1 MNWLLLAVSVV
12 MNVLSC
18 GILRNDFC
26 KKEIDGN
33 ADLNAFN
40 AFSSLLSA
48 GTLALIAAIS
58 GSLCAPSAYT
68 VCLGIVFGLA
78 TALCAIL
85 NMKALESGPLSYTGV
100 ICSCAMVIPA
110 LSGLL
115 FFGESVVLSQYIGI
129 ILMVVS
135 FACAVDNYNEGSG
148 MTIKWMLLCLGSFL
162 FSGSVGVMQKVH
174 QSSAHKDELGIF
186 LVIAFIV
193 SAVFSAILSLYYRRK
208 TGGRITVFQNGRWK
222 KFVIVS
228 IVCGI
233 GIALCNQINM
243 YLAGVMEAIIFYPV
257 VNGAGMLLTSAAG
270 LVIWKEK
277 FSRRQWMGFV
287 AGTAAIFLLCG
298 LF

>member
-1 MNWLLLAVSVV
+1 MNWLLLAVSVI
-12 MNVLSC
+12 MNVLAC
-18 GILRNDFC
+18 GVLRNDFC
-26 KKEIDGN
+26 KKEIKGN

-40 AFSSLLSA
+40 AVSSLLSA
-48 GTLALIAAIS
+48 GTLAVIAAVS
-58 GSLCAPSAYT
+58 GSLCMPSAYT
-68 VCLGIVFGLA
+68 LLLGIVFGLA

-85 NMKALESGPLSYTGV
+85 HMKALENGPLSYTGV

-129 ILMVVS
+129 ALMLAS
-135 FACAVDNYNEGSG
+135 FVCAVDKSADENG
-148 MTIKWMLLCLGSFL
+148 MTFKWMLLCLGSFL

-193 SAVFSAILSLYYRRK
+193 SAIFSAILSVYYK
-208 TGGRITVFQNGRWK
+208 KKYGQSVTVMSAGRMK
-222 KFVIVS
+222 KFIIVS

-243 YLAGVMEAIIFYPV
+243 FLAGAMEAIIFYPV
-257 VNGAGMLLTSAAG
+257 VNGAGMLLTSLAG
-270 LVIWKEK
+270 LVIWREK
-277 FSRRQWMGFV
+277 FTVKQWAGFI

-298 LF
+298 IF

>member
-1 MNWLLLAVSVV
+1 MNGILLAVSVV
-12 MNVLSC
+12 MNLLSC

-26 KKEIDGN
+26 KKEIAGN

-40 AFSSLLSA
+40 SVSSLLSA
-48 GTLALIAAIS
+48 ATLAVIALVS

-68 VCLGIVFGLA
+68 VVLGIVFGIA

-85 NMKALESGPLSYTGV
+85 HMKALENGPLSYTSV

-110 LSGLL
+110 LSGLM
-115 FFGESVVLSQYIGI
+115 FFGEAVTALQYVGI
-129 ILMVVS
+129 VLMVIS
-135 FACAVDNYNEGSG
+135 FVCAVDKQNGEAG
-148 MTIKWMLLCLGSFL
+148 MSFKWMLLCLGSFL

-174 QSSAHKDELGIF
+174 QSSPHKAELGIF
-186 LVIAFIV
+186 LVIAFIA
-193 SAVFSAILSLYYRRK
+193 SAAFSAILSMYYK
-208 TGGRITVFQNGRWK
+208 KKGQPVTVLGGAKLK

-270 LVIWKEK
+270 LIFWKEK
-277 FSRRQWMGFV
+277 LSAKQWVGLV
-287 AGTAAIFLLCG
+287 TGAAAIFLLCG
-298 LF
+298 VF

>member
-1 MNWLLLAVSVV
+1 MNGLLLAVSVV
-12 MNVLSC
+12 MNLLSC

-26 KKEIDGN
+26 KKEITGN

-40 AFSSLLSA
+40 SGSSLLSA
-48 GTLALIAAIS
+48 ATLAVIALVS

-68 VCLGIVFGLA
+68 VVLGIVFGIA

-85 NMKALESGPLSYTGV
+85 HMKALENGPLSYTSV

-110 LSGLL
+110 LSGLM
-115 FFGESVVLSQYIGI
+115 FFGEAVTALQYVGI
-129 ILMVVS
+129 AMMIVS
-135 FACAVDNYNEGSG
+135 FVCAVDKQNEEAG
-148 MTIKWMLLCLGSFL
+148 MTFKWMLLCLGSFM

-174 QSSAHKDELGIF
+174 QSSPHKDELGIF
-186 LVIAFIV
+186 LVIAFVASAIF
-193 SAVFSAILSLYYRRK
+193 SAVLSTYYK
-208 TGGRITVFQNGRWK
+208 KGGQQITVLSGAKLK

-257 VNGAGMLLTSAAG
+257 VNGAGMLLTTAAG
-270 LVIWKEK
+270 LVFWKEK
-277 FSRRQWMGFV
+277 LSRKQWLGLV
-287 AGTAAIFLLCG
+287 TGAAAIFLLCG
-298 LF
+298 VF

>member
-1 MNWLLLAVSVV
+1 MNWLLLAVSVI

-26 KKEIDGN
+26 KKEVAGN

-48 GTLALIAAIS
+48 GTLAVIAALT
-58 GSLCAPSAYT
+58 GALCVPSLYT
-68 VCLGIVFGLA
+68 VLLGIIFGMA

-85 NMKALESGPLSYTGV
+85 HMKALENGPLSYTGV

-110 LSGLL
+110 LSGLV
-115 FFGESVVLSQYIGI
+115 FFGESVSVSQYIGI
-129 ILMVVS
+129 ALMIIS
-135 FACAVDNYNEGSG
+135 FACAVDKADGKSG
-148 MTIKWMLLCLGSFL
+148 MTFKWMLLCLGSFL

-174 QSSAHKDELGIF
+174 QNSPHKDELGIF

-193 SAVFSAILSLYYRRK
+193 SALFSAALSVYYNRK
-208 TGGRITVFQNGRWK
+208 HGQKINVMRGARMK

-243 YLAGVMEAIIFYPV
+243 FLAGAMEAIIFYPV

-270 LVIWKEK
+270 LVIWREK
-277 FSRRQWMGFV
+277 FTAKQWVGFLT
-287 AGTAAIFLLCG
+287 GTAAIFLLCG